1 MNVSLQER
9 SIVLTTHVAQM
20 ECAITLVEF
29 VFVTKDTKDTIVKVN
44 IPFLTVVNV
53 FKYFLLLSDK
63 TCIADCNG
71 HGKCKDGK
79 CICDVGYSGPDC
91 SIQGRFLP

>member
-44 IPFLTVVNV
+44 IPFLTIVHV
-53 FKYFLLLSDK
+53 FIFFFLSF
-63 TCIADCNG
+63 
-71 HGKCKDGK
+71 
-79 CICDVGYSGPDC
+79 
-91 SIQGRFLP
+91 R

>member
-44 IPFLTVVNV
+44 IPFLS
-53 FKYFLLLSDK
+53 L
-63 TCIADCNG
+63 
-71 HGKCKDGK
+71 
-79 CICDVGYSGPDC
+79 DC
-91 SIQGRFLP
+91 SECIQIFSLTFR